1 MGRVHNYTQLH
12 MYIPPEGREQTD
24 LLLYLKHVR
33 APSDHVIQ
41 CIHGVRSPATVDPCK
56 ADKQDYTVAIAVGI
70 VLLIL
75 IIIVILAYACS
86 RRRRSDG
93 YQSL

>member
-1 MGRVHNYTQLH
+1 M
-12 MYIPPEGREQTD
+12 
-24 LLLYLKHVR
+24 LLTMFMVLTLL
-33 APSDHVIQ
+33 
-41 CIHGVRSPATVDPCK
+41 TVDLCK
-56 ADKQDYTVAIAVGI
+56 ADQPDYTVAIAVGI